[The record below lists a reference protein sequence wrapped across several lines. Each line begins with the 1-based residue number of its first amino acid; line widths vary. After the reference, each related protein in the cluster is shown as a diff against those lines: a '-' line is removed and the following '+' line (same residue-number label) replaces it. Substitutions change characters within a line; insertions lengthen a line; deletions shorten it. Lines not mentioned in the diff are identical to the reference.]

1 MGLMD
6 SEESLRKGYKRAGVK
21 ALRSALRG
29 MEFSDDDFEIDNL
42 TKDEMIEIIEDYMD
56 FNKGGVVTKK
66 YVNPVTVVNNLKKK
80 KVK

>member
-29 MEFSDDDFEIDNL
+29 MEFSDDDFDIDNL
-42 TKDEMIEIIEDYMD
+42 TKDEMIEMIEDYMD

-66 YVNPVTVVNNLKKK
+66 RTGHTDYRKTGLFR
-80 KVK
+80 